1 MKDKDFRKL
10 KSGSITYIEKN
21 HLKEEA
27 DKILEKAKEL
37 ERKTKRIPYRIDD
50 RTVILVTPS
59 KYKQLKNKKK

>member
-1 MKDKDFRKL
+1 MKTKDFRKL
-10 KSGSITYIEKN
+10 KGGSITYIEKN

-37 ERKTKRIPYRIDD
+37 ERKTKRIPYRVDD